1 MKPIKAV
8 IFDLDGTLLDTL
20 EDLEAS
26 MNHVLKAYQY
36 PIRTREEIR
45 SFVGN
50 GIRKLVERAAGFP
63 DGIPRTE
70 EGASIGAKIEQ
81 MFQDMSVYYE
91 AHCKERTAP
100 YAGITACLAG
110 LKHRDSLH

>member
-36 PIRTREEIR
+36 R
-45 SFVGN
+45 S
-50 GIRKLVERAAGFP
+50 
-63 DGIPRTE
+63 
-70 EGASIGAKIEQ
+70 EQ
-81 MFQDMSVYYE
+81 
-91 AHCKERTAP
+91 K
-100 YAGITACLAG
+100 
-110 LKHRDSLH
+110 